1 MLRAWFADSW
11 QSFFRGGSL
20 VSTRAA
26 QDRAARIEPIT
37 AEDTRPLRHA
47 ILRTGRPLA
56 ETVFEGDHWPGTRH
70 YGAFIDGRL
79 IAVAT
84 LIPEATPAFS
94 SAGAWRIR
102 GMAVDESF
110 RGRGLG
116 AALVRACLDHAKSQR
131 GRLCWCNARVG
142 ARDFYLRC
150 AFALQ
155 GEEFDVPG
163 LGPHNLMFIK
173 LEPDKTS
180 D

>member
-1 MLRAWFADSW
+1 M
-11 QSFFRGGSL
+11 
-20 VSTRAA
+20 RAA

-56 ETVFEGDHWPGTRH
+56 ETVFEGDHGPGTRH
-70 YGAFIDGRL
+70 YGAFLDGRL
-79 IAVAT
+79 MAVAT
-84 LIPEATPAFS
+84 LIPEATPAFCPE
-94 SAGAWRIR
+94 GAWRIR

-110 RGRGLG
+110 RRQGVGR
-116 AALVRACLDHAKSQR
+116 ALVRACLDHAASQR

-150 AFALQ
+150 DFAIEGQ
-155 GEEFDVPG
+155 EFDVPG
-163 LGPHNLMFIK
+163 LGPHNLMFIR
-173 LEPDKTS
+173 LEPGKTS